1 MTSRNL
7 IVAAAV
13 GAGILIGFALGAGY
27 AAKISSGTSIWS
39 GAPQAAAPG
48 LIGRPPNYP
57 FGTAYEDAVVLQE
70 RRSAQFDRTVLFVGD
85 SLTFSLATS
94 LLSPRTENFGISG
107 DTIEGVLYRLPL

>member
-39 GAPQAAAPG
+39 GARRAAAA